1 MPPLK
6 LESRT
11 MTVASLLP
19 LILLA
24 AASEDAPPQPRPA
37 TPPGSWIS
45 AKDYPI
51 EALSLGSEGVTA
63 FSIEVDAA
71 GKASQCR
78 VTQSSGSA
86 LLDAQ
91 TCRLAQLRARFVP
104 GRPGTFSTRVRWV
117 MPLPRAF
124 EPGRMVV
131 RFLVGEDGTVE
142 RCEVVERRGSAPEDP
157 CASRS
162 PRFLP
167 FTDGQGRAVRRW
179 IRQAVEFSLEAEKK

>member
-1 MPPLK
+1 
-6 LESRT
+6 

-19 LILLA
+19 MILLA
-24 AASEDAPPQPRPA
+24 AAPDEGPPQPRPA
-37 TPPGSWIS
+37 TPPSSWIGP
-45 AKDYPI
+45 KDYPI
-51 EALSLGSEGVTA
+51 EALSLGSEGVTG

-71 GKASQCR
+71 GKVSQCR

-91 TCRLAQLRARFVP
+91 TCRLAELRGRFVP

-124 EPGRMVV
+124 EPGRSVV

-157 CASRS
+157 CAARS

-167 FTDGQGRAVRRW
+167 FTDREGRPVRRW
-179 IRQAVEFSLEAEKK
+179 IRHTVEFSLEDEK